1 MKLQLLA
8 LFTFFNLLIFAQL
21 PTQTVRGKVF
31 DSESN
36 FPLVGAKIVIVVNG
50 QKYMAAAGAD
60 GDFAIAKVP
69 VGKHQLDASAPFY
82 DARTLTVEVTS
93 GRELIVQIPL
103 QEKVSQQQDVRVVGR
118 KQGEVL
124 NEMAVLSAQ
133 QFSVEETN
141 RYPGSRMD
149 PARMASNFAGVNGAD
164 DSRNDIVVRGNS
176 PLGVIYRV
184 EGIDIPNPNHFAI
197 SGTSGGPVSLL
208 NNKILGNSDF
218 FMSAFPAEY
227 GNSLS
232 GVFDLKLR
240 SGNSNQH
247 EFTGQFGLL
256 GTEFLAE
263 GPLSKNSKSS
273 YLVMGR
279 YSTLTIF
286 QALNINLGTD
296 AIPKYFDGAF
306 KFNWILKKG
315 GQLSFFGMGGGS
327 DIAIKIS
334 DFTEYTEDLYGEGDR
349 DQYFGT
355 SMITSG
361 LNYKKSLSEKTFIT
375 STLAYSQENQRTRHE
390 YLKNRRLDPTDSLI
404 KYDEKYYMMGYG
416 FQVQKLSGYTAINHK
431 VNKQHLIKAG
441 ISFDLISMDFRDSC
455 LYDLDSAALGF
466 ETRWNYQGTAAII
479 QPFVQW
485 KWRISDH
492 MDFTAGVHAQYFT
505 LTNSI
510 SPFEPRLGWKY
521 RMDKGQA
528 IFAGGGLHSMIQPYY
543 TYAYKVLPGT
553 NNPNSNINMDF
564 SRSAH
569 SGIGYEKSFNKGFNI
584 KTEAYYQYLYNIP
597 VTVAPSSF
605 SMINVGSGFS
615 RLFVDQLQNTGDG
628 YNYGLEL
635 TVQKYFDKSFFFL
648 FSGTVYDSRYRGS
661 DLVWRNTSY
670 NGNYVANLLGGK
682 EFKVGERSIIG
693 IGGKVTAAGGKR
705 YGFVDIAATNASKE
719 IIFMDSMFNERQF
732 RDYFR
737 ADLKIS
743 WRKNADRVTHE
754 FGLDLVNILGT
765 KNLLTLAYKPALTP
779 QEINDPGFEPFAEK
793 TQLGFFPIFYYK
805 IDFRARTRS
814 WKLKN

>member
-1 MKLQLLA
+1 MKLQLLLSFLVFNA
-8 LFTFFNLLIFAQL
+8 LIYAQL

-31 DSESN
+31 DSETN
-36 FPLVGAKIVIVVNG
+36 YPLTGAKLLIEVDG
-50 QKYMAAAGAD
+50 QKYMAAATTD
-60 GDFAIAKVP
+60 GSFSIVKVP
-69 VGKHQLDASAPFY
+69 VGKHQLVASAAFY
-82 DARTLTVEVTS
+82 DSRTLTIEVTS

-103 QEKVSQQQDVRVVGR
+103 QEKISEQNAVRVVGR

-240 SGNSNQH
+240 NGNNNQH

-263 GPLSKNSKSS
+263 GPLSKNGKSS

-286 QALNINLGTD
+286 QKLNINLGTD
-296 AIPKYFDGAF
+296 AIPKYYDGAF
-306 KFNWILKKG
+306 KFNWILKNG
-315 GQLSFFGMGGGS
+315 GQLALFGMGGSS

-334 DFTEYTEDLYGEGDR
+334 DFKEYTEDLYGEGDR

-361 LNYKKSLSEKTFIT
+361 LNYKKSINEKTFIS
-375 STLAYSQENQRTRHE
+375 STLAFSQENQNTRHE
-390 YLKNRRLDPTDSLI
+390 YLKGRKMNPTDSTI
-404 KYDEKYYMMGYG
+404 SYDEKYYMMGYG
-416 FQVQKLSGYTAINHK
+416 FQVQKLSGYTAVNHK
-431 VNKQHLIKAG
+431 FNKQHLIKAG
-441 ISFDLISMDFRDSC
+441 LSFDLISMDFQDSC
-455 LYDLDSAALGF
+455 LYNLDSLALGF
-466 ETRWNYQGTAAII
+466 ETRWNYQGMAALI

-485 KWRISDH
+485 KWRVSDN
-492 MDFTAGVHAQYFT
+492 MDVTAGIHAQYFT

-521 RMDKGQA
+521 KMDNGQA
-528 IFAGGGLHSMIQPYY
+528 VFAGGGLHSMIQPYY
-543 TYAYKVLPGT
+543 TYAYKVLPGQAMG
-553 NNPNSNINMDF
+553 PNSNMKMDF

-615 RLFVDQLQNTGDG
+615 RLFVDELQNTGDG

-635 TVQKYFDKSFFFL
+635 TVQKYFDKTFFFL
-648 FSGTVYDSRYRGS
+648 FSGTVYNSQYRGS
-661 DLVWRNTSY
+661 DMVWRNTSY
-670 NGNYVANLLGGK
+670 NGNYVVNLLGGK
-682 EFKVGERSIIG
+682 EFKVGERSVIG

-705 YGFVDIAATNASKE
+705 YGFVDIAATNSAKE

-779 QEINDPGFEPFAEK
+779 QEIANPNFEPFAEK

-805 IDFRARTRS
+805 IDFKAAKR
-814 WKLKN
+814 

>member
-1 MKLQLLA
+1 NA
-8 LFTFFNLLIFAQL
+8 
-21 PTQTVRGKVF
+21 
-31 DSESN
+31 
-36 FPLVGAKIVIVVNG
+36 
-50 QKYMAAAGAD
+50 
-60 GDFAIAKVP
+60 
-69 VGKHQLDASAPFY
+69 
-82 DARTLTVEVTS
+82 
-93 GRELIVQIPL
+93 
-103 QEKVSQQQDVRVVGR
+103 VRVVGR

-240 SGNSNQH
+240 NGNNNQH

-286 QALNINLGTD
+286 QKLNINLGTD
-296 AIPKYFDGAF
+296 AIPKYYDGAF
-306 KFNWILKKG
+306 KFNWILKNG
-315 GQLSFFGMGGGS
+315 GQLALFGMGGSS

-334 DFTEYTEDLYGEGDR
+334 DFKEYTEDLYGEGDR

-361 LNYKKSLSEKTFIT
+361 LNYKKSINEKTFIS
-375 STLAYSQENQRTRHE
+375 STLAYSQENQNTRHE
-390 YLKNRRLDPTDSLI
+390 YLKGRKMNPADSTI
-404 KYDEKYYMMGYG
+404 SYDEKYYMMGYG
-416 FQVQKLSGYTAINHK
+416 FQVQKLSGYTAVNHK
-431 VNKQHLIKAG
+431 FNKQHLIKAG
-441 ISFDLISMDFRDSC
+441 LSFDLISMDFQDSC
-455 LYDLDSAALGF
+455 LYNLDSLALGF
-466 ETRWNYQGTAAII
+466 ETRWNYQGMAALI

-485 KWRISDH
+485 KWRVSDN
-492 MDFTAGVHAQYFT
+492 MDVTAGIHAQYFT

-521 RMDKGQA
+521 KMDNGQA
-528 IFAGGGLHSMIQPYY
+528 VFAGGGLHSMIQPYY
-543 TYAYKVLPGT
+543 TYAYKVLPGQAMG
-553 NNPNSNINMDF
+553 PNSNMKMDF

-615 RLFVDQLQNTGDG
+615 RLFVDELQNTGDG

-635 TVQKYFDKSFFFL
+635 TVQKYFDKTFFFL
-648 FSGTVYDSRYRGS
+648 FSGTVYNSQYRGS
-661 DLVWRNTSY
+661 DMVWRNTSY
-670 NGNYVANLLGGK
+670 NGNYVVNLLGGK
-682 EFKVGERSIIG
+682 EFKVGERSVIG

-705 YGFVDIAATNASKE
+705 YGLVDVQTSTDMKE
-719 IIFMDSMFNERQF
+719 IIFQDSMFNDLQF

-765 KNLLTLAYKPALTP
+765 RNLLTLAYRPPLTP
-779 QEINDPGFEPFAEK
+779 ADFTAQQNGTFLPYSEK

-805 IDFRARTRS
+805 IDFKAAKR
-814 WKLKN
+814 

>member
-1 MKLQLLA
+1 MKLQLL
-8 LFTFFNLLIFAQL
+8 LTFLVFNVLIYAQL

-31 DSESN
+31 DSETN
-36 FPLVGAKIVIVVNG
+36 YPLTGAKLLIEVDG
-50 QKYMAAAGAD
+50 QKYMAAATTD
-60 GDFAIAKVP
+60 GSFSIVKVP
-69 VGKHQLDASAPFY
+69 VGKHQLVASAAFY
-82 DARTLTVEVTS
+82 DSRTLTIEVTS

-103 QEKVSQQQDVRVVGR
+103 QEKISEQNAVRVVGR

-240 SGNSNQH
+240 NGNNNQH

-263 GPLSKNSKSS
+263 GPLSKNGKSS

-286 QALNINLGTD
+286 QKLNINLGTD
-296 AIPKYFDGAF
+296 AIPKYYDGAF
-306 KFNWILKKG
+306 KFNWILKNG
-315 GQLSFFGMGGGS
+315 GQLALFGMGGSS

-334 DFTEYTEDLYGEGDR
+334 DFKEYTEDLYGEGDR

-361 LNYKKSLSEKTFIT
+361 LNYKKSINEKTFIS
-375 STLAYSQENQRTRHE
+375 STLAYSQEMQRTNHD
-390 YLKNRRLDPTDSLI
+390 YLRNRRLDTLTNEIVYDSL
-404 KYDEKYYMMGYG
+404 YAMMAYR
-416 FQVQKLSGYTAINHK
+416 FKVQKLSGYTAVNHK
-431 VNKQHLIKAG
+431 FNKQHLIKVG
-441 ISFDLISMDFRDSC
+441 LSFDLISMNFLDSC
-455 LYDLDSAALGF
+455 LYDLDVPDNYEL
-466 ETRWNYQGTAAII
+466 RWNYQGSAAII

-485 KWRISDH
+485 KWSVSDN
-492 MDFTAGVHAQYFT
+492 MDVTAGIHAQYFT

-521 RMDKGQA
+521 KMDNGQA
-528 IFAGGGLHSMIQPYY
+528 VFAGGGLHSMIQPYY

-553 NNPNSNINMDF
+553 NNPNSNLNMDF

-597 VTVAPSSF
+597 VTVDPSSF

-615 RLFVDQLQNTGDG
+615 RLFIDELQNTGDG

-635 TVQKYFDKSFFFL
+635 TVQKYFDKTFFFL
-648 FSGTVYDSRYRGS
+648 FSGTVYNSQYRGS
-661 DLVWRNTSY
+661 DMVWRNTSY

-682 EFKVGERSIIG
+682 EFKVGERSVIG

-705 YGFVDIAATNASKE
+705 YGFVDIAATNSAKE

-779 QEINDPGFEPFAEK
+779 QEIANPNFEPFAEK

-805 IDFRARTRS
+805 IDFKAAKR
-814 WKLKN
+814 

>member
-1 MKLQLLA
+1 MKLQLLFSF
-8 LFTFFNLLIFAQL
+8 LVFNVLIYAQL

-31 DSESN
+31 DSETN
-36 FPLVGAKIVIVVNG
+36 YPLTGAKLLIEVDG
-50 QKYMAAAGAD
+50 QKYMAAATTD
-60 GDFAIAKVP
+60 GSFSIVKVP
-69 VGKHQLDASAPFY
+69 VGKHQLVASAAFY
-82 DARTLTVEVTS
+82 DSRTLTIEVTS

-103 QEKVSQQQDVRVVGR
+103 QEKISEQNAVRVVGR

-240 SGNSNQH
+240 NGNNNQH

-263 GPLSKNSKSS
+263 GPLSKNGKSS

-286 QALNINLGTD
+286 QKLNINLGTD
-296 AIPKYFDGAF
+296 AIPKYYDGAF
-306 KFNWILKKG
+306 KFNWILKNG
-315 GQLSFFGMGGGS
+315 GQLALFGMGGSS

-334 DFTEYTEDLYGEGDR
+334 DFKEYTEDLYGEGDR

-361 LNYKKSLSEKTFIT
+361 LNYKKSINEKTFIS
-375 STLAYSQENQRTRHE
+375 STLAYSQENQNTRHE
-390 YLKNRRLDPTDSLI
+390 YLKGRKMNPADSTI
-404 KYDEKYYMMGYG
+404 SYDEKYYMMGYG
-416 FQVQKLSGYTAINHK
+416 FQVQKLSGYTAVNHK
-431 VNKQHLIKAG
+431 FNKQHLIKAG
-441 ISFDLISMDFRDSC
+441 LSFDLISMDFQDSC
-455 LYDLDSAALGF
+455 LYNLDSLALGF
-466 ETRWNYQGTAAII
+466 ETRWNYQGMAALI

-485 KWRISDH
+485 KWRVSDN
-492 MDFTAGVHAQYFT
+492 MDVTAGIHAQYFT

-521 RMDKGQA
+521 KMDNGQA
-528 IFAGGGLHSMIQPYY
+528 VFAGGGLHSMIQPYY
-543 TYAYKVLPGT
+543 TYAYKVLPGQAMG
-553 NNPNSNINMDF
+553 PNSNMKMDF

-615 RLFVDQLQNTGDG
+615 RLFVDELQNTGDG

-635 TVQKYFDKSFFFL
+635 TVQKYFDKTFFFL
-648 FSGTVYDSRYRGS
+648 FSGTVYNSQYRGS
-661 DLVWRNTSY
+661 DMVWRNTSY
-670 NGNYVANLLGGK
+670 NGNYVVNLLGGK

-705 YGFVDIAATNASKE
+705 YGLVDVQTSTDMKE
-719 IIFMDSMFNERQF
+719 IIFQDSMFNDLQF

-765 KNLLTLAYKPALTP
+765 RNLLTLAYRPPLTP
-779 QEINDPGFEPFAEK
+779 ADFTAQQNGTFLPYSEK

-805 IDFRARTRS
+805 IDFKAAKR
-814 WKLKN
+814 